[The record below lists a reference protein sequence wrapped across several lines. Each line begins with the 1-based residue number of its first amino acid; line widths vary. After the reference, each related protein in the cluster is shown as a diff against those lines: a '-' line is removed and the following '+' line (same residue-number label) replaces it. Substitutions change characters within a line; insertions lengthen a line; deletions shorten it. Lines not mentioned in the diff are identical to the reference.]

1 MRQFARQPAAP
12 LLGAALAAA
21 LFIAAGPACS
31 RPSGPYRA
39 IPFASGLDKPL
50 YLVQAPGD
58 STRFFILEQSGRIRI
73 VAGGR
78 LREAPFLDLSREV
91 FDPDARG
98 GGERGLLGLAFH
110 PAYAVNGRFVVNY
123 TDREGDT
130 RIVEYRAAG
139 PDAADPASARL
150 ILTVEQPYTNHN
162 GGMVE
167 FGPDGYL
174 YIGMGDGG
182 SAGDPQNR
190 AQDLG
195 SLLGKLLR
203 LDLDAAPPGQPYGI
217 PAENPFVGIKGARP
231 EIWAY
236 GLRNPWRFSFDPASS
251 ELWIADV
258 GQKAWE
264 EVNRQPAGA
273 GGQNYGWRL
282 REGAH
287 CYEPPADCERPGLV
301 DPVHEYS
308 HEQGCSITGGY
319 LYRGRALPA
328 LRGHYV
334 FGDWCAAKV
343 WALAPESGEWEEI
356 LSDLGPI
363 TSFGRDHQGEL
374 YVTEGGG
381 KVWRLGLAD

>member
-1 MRQFARQPAAP
+1 MRQRLVLVVLAG
-12 LLGAALAAA
+12 LLLAAA
-21 LFIAAGPACS
+21 PACS
-31 RPSGPYRA
+31 RPAPGAYRA
-39 IPFASGLDKPL
+39 ILVVEGLHKPL
-50 YLVQAPGD
+50 YLAQAPGD
-58 STRFFILEQSGRIRI
+58 SARYYIVEQSGRIRI
-73 VAGGR
+73 LNGGR
-78 LREAPFLDLSREV
+78 LQASPFLDLSAEV
-91 FDPDARG
+91 FNPDARG

-110 PAYAVNGRFVVNY
+110 PGFATNRRFVVDY

-130 RIVEYRAAG
+130 RIVEYRAAS

-150 ILTVEQPYTNHN
+150 VLQIEQPYTNHN

-167 FGPDGYL
+167 FGPDGAL

-190 AQDLG
+190 AQNLG

-203 LDLDAAPPGQPYGI
+203 LDLDRIPPGAAYGI
-217 PAENPFVGIKGARP
+217 PADNPFVGVAGARP

-236 GLRNPWRFSFDPASS
+236 GLRNPWRFSFDTETG

-264 EVNRQPAGA
+264 EVNRQPAGE

-287 CYEPPADCERPGLV
+287 CYDPPEDCERPGLI

-308 HEQGCSITGGY
+308 HQEGCSITGGY
-319 LYRGRALPA
+319 IYRGQALPE
-328 LRGHYV
+328 LRGQYL
-334 FGDWCAAKV
+334 FADWCAGKV
-343 WALAPESGEWEEI
+343 WAFSPATGERREI
-356 LSDLGPI
+356 LRDLGPL
-363 TSFGRDHQGEL
+363 TSFGKDHRNEL
-374 YVTEGGG
+374 YVMEGGG
-381 KVWRLGLAD
+381 KLWRLGPRN